1 MSGKSTEATKKM
13 SAWAKFIHW
22 YESYQGKRAVGAV
35 YSIGASIV
43 IVGALFKILHWPGAS
58 EMLMIGMFTESFLFF
73 IGVLEKPHPEFNWG
87 NVFPQL
93 LEYGT
98 DPAVLEK
105 TANQPRP
112 TLLGAG
118 VEGGEIPTMSTEINM
133 SMPTMGTPMSTPMGT
148 SAATAGEK
156 VPTLS
161 DMQLES
167 LQNGIAGLARTA
179 EQLSELGQIATAT
192 TQLTSKMELA
202 GNAAEQF
209 AASQNT
215 LLITSNQLNNVY
227 KMAGTHVQ
235 GVANTT
241 KAVAANM
248 ENMDTQLSTINSI
261 YELQIGILQEQVEL
275 AKAQQATIGKVSSNL
290 QVLETS
296 VAETQIS
303 QEAYKE
309 ACKTLATQVAD
320 LNSIYGNMLNALA

>member
-1 MSGKSTEATKKM
+1 MSEKATKETKKM
-13 SAWAKFIHW
+13 GAWAKFLHW
-22 YESYQGKRAVGAV
+22 YESYQGKRTVGAV

-73 IGVLEKPHPEFNWG
+73 IGALEKPHPEFNWG

-93 LEYGT
+93 LEYGS

-118 VEGGEIPTMSTEINM
+118 VEGGET
-133 SMPTMGTPMSTPMGT
+133 PTMGTGVNVVSGTAMPVFGETPV
-148 SAATAGEK
+148 ATTGEK
-156 VPTLS
+156 VPSLS
-161 DMQLES
+161 ELQLES

-179 EQLSELGQIATAT
+179 EQLSELGTIATAT

-215 LLITSNQLNNVY
+215 LLITSNQLNNAY

-235 GVANTT
+235 GVANST
-241 KAVAANM
+241 KAVATNL
-248 ENMDTQLSTINSI
+248 ETMDNQLNTLNAI
-261 YELQIGILQEQVEL
+261 YELQIGILQQQADL
-275 AKAQQATIGKVSSNL
+275 AKAQHATMEKVSSNL
-290 QVLETS
+290 QTWETS
-296 VAETQIS
+296 VAEAQTS
-303 QEAYKE
+303 QEAYTE
-309 ACKTLATQVAD
+309 ACKKLAAQVAD
-320 LNSIYGNMLNALA
+320 LNAVYGNMLNALA